1 MKELQIFENRE
12 FGKVRTTDIDG
23 KLYFCG
29 KDVATA
35 LGYAIPSKAI
45 NTHCKGVSKMEAP
58 TKSGVQTMLFIP
70 EGDVYRLVVHSKL
83 PAAEKFEK
91 WLFDEV
97 IPSIRK
103 TGMYS
108 AIDYLQSPQ
117 FLIDVAHKLQA
128 DKEQIAALTNT
139 VEKLA
144 PKASYCDIILGTT
157 DLVPITLI
165 AKDYGRTAQWLNKYL
180 TDKGIQHK
188 MDKTYVFNKK
198 YADKGYTG
206 TKTFAYFNSTFSYH
220 SSVHTY
226 WTQKGRL
233 LIYEMLKKD
242 GIIPVMEQNQL
253 SEVFYDG

>member
-1 MKELQIFENRE
+1 MKELQVFENRE
-12 FGKVRTTDIDG
+12 FGKVRTADIDG
-23 KLYFCG
+23 KVYFCG

-91 WLFDEV
+91 WVFDEV

-139 VEKLA
+139 VEKLS
-144 PKASYCDIILGTT
+144 PKANYCDIILGTT
-157 DLVPITLI
+157 DLVPTTLI

-180 TDKGIQHK
+180 CDKKIQYKMSNTYVLTDKYSH
-188 MDKTYVFNKK
+188 
-198 YADKGYTG
+198 KGYTG
-206 TKTFAYFNSTFSYH
+206 TKTYAFTDSYFIYH
-220 SSVHTY
+220 SSTHMY
-226 WTQKGRL
+226 WTQLGRK
-233 LIYEMLKKD
+233 LIYDLLKED
-242 GIIPVMEQNQL
+242 GILPLMEIA
-253 SEVFYDG
+253 